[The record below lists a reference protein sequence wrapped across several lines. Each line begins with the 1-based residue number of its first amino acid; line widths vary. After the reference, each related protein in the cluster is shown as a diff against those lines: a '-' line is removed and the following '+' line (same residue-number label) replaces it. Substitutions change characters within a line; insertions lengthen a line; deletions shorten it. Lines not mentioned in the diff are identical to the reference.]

1 MTDRKVAARP
11 NPVPCWNVDLGC
23 RDFVDIW
30 ELQKRLVA
38 SRQKGAIPDVLLFVE
53 HPPTYTIGRGGNIEH
68 LLVSKLELEKIGV
81 TLVETDRGGD
91 ITFHGPGQIVGYPI
105 LDLNSIEPDVHHY
118 LRRLEDVLV
127 RALARFDIKGRPV
140 DGLTGVWHSQG
151 KVAAIGVRVSRWVT
165 SHGFALNVSTD
176 LSYFNRI
183 VPCGIFGK
191 AVTSME
197 SILGDTIPLV
207 SVRGAVSAE
216 FGKVFDR
223 RVMSV
228 SEETLIKATHVPV
241 G

>member
-1 MTDRKVAARP
+1 MANRKIVSKPSRA
-11 NPVPCWNVDLGC
+11 PCRKADLGC
-23 RDFVDIW
+23 RDYLDVW

-38 SRQKGAIPDVLLFVE
+38 SRQEGAIPDVLLFVE
-53 HPPTYTIGRGGNIEH
+53 HPPTYTIGRGGNIGH
-68 LLVSKLELEKIGV
+68 LLVSQKELTKIGA

-91 ITFHGPGQIVGYPI
+91 ITFHGPGQIVVYPI
-105 LDLNSIEPDVHHY
+105 LDLNHIEPDVHYY
-118 LRRLEDVLV
+118 LRRLEDVLI
-127 RALARFDIKGRPV
+127 RALARFNIRARSI

-197 SILGDTIPLV
+197 SILGYTIPLASV
-207 SVRGAVSAE
+207 SAAVSAE
-216 FGKVFDR
+216 FGKVFNR
-223 RVMSV
+223 RIMAV
-228 SEETLIKATHVPV
+228 SEETLIKETHVPV

>member
-1 MTDRKVAARP
+1 MTDRKVASKPKPA
-11 NPVPCWNVDLGC
+11 PCWNVDLGC
-23 RDFVDIW
+23 RDYLDIW

-38 SRQKGAIPDVLLFVE
+38 SRQKGAIPDVLLFAE

-68 LLVSKLELEKIGV
+68 LLVGKKELEKIGA

-105 LDLNSIEPDVHHY
+105 LDLDPIEPDVHHY
-118 LRRLEDVLV
+118 LRRLEDVLI

-197 SILGDTIPLV
+197 NILGDTVPLV
-207 SVRGAVSAE
+207 SVRAAVSAE
-216 FGKVFDR
+216 FAKVFDR